1 MRVLHV
7 SDVHVS
13 VPLSELPWGRMLNK
27 RLLGALSHAAR
38 RARGFAQAPEKLR
51 ALGAFAAEH
60 AVDLVIVTGDYTAVG
75 TEPELAAARRAVD
88 SLTSRPLGFVTLPGN
103 HDVYLA
109 DSVRHGCFERY
120 FGEFLSSDLPE
131 YCVDGPW
138 PLTRLVGDDVA
149 VVAVNSARPNPQ
161 PWRSS
166 GLIPDPQLAALSRV
180 LSDARLANRFVFV
193 ATHYAPRRPDGTPD
207 TRWHGLV
214 NADALLAVCKPLK
227 SAAILHGHIHHRYQL
242 QVPGSRTRIF
252 GAGSATYAGREGLWL
267 FDVDATQAI
276 ARPGSFQGDRYVLL
290 PDDAAIAC

>member
-13 VPLSELPWGRMLNK
+13 VPLFDLPWGQMMNK
-27 RLLGALSHAAR
+27 RLVGALNHALR
-38 RARGFAQAPEKLR
+38 RVRGFARAPEKLC

-60 AVDLVIVTGDYTAVG
+60 AVDLVILTGDYTVVG
-75 TEPELAAARRAVD
+75 TEPELAAARRAVEC
-88 SLTSRPLGFVTLPGN
+88 LTSRPLGFVTLPGN

-109 DSVRHGCFERY
+109 DSVQQRCFERY

-131 YCVDGPW
+131 YCVEGPW
-138 PLTRLVGDDVA
+138 PLTRLFGEDVA
-149 VVAVNSARPNPQ
+149 LIAVNSSRPNPQ

-166 GLIPDPQLAALSRV
+166 GLIPEPQLSALSRV
-180 LSDARLANRFVFV
+180 LADARLARRFVFV

-214 NADALLAVCKPLK
+214 NADALLSVCKPL
-227 SAAILHGHIHHRYQL
+227 SRAAILHGHIHHRFQL
-242 QVPGSRTRIF
+242 QVPGSRMRIF

-276 ARPGSFQGDRYVLL
+276 ARPGRFQGDGYVLESG
-290 PDDAAIAC
+290 AEIAC